1 MRTTNQ
7 KSLIFM
13 IDVVQENS
21 PMQLLLL
28 YLGIF
33 SQNLPHV
40 SNNIL
45 QKRELQLKC
54 KNEDQYLRTKKI
66 EQ

>member
-1 MRTTNQ
+1 
-7 KSLIFM
+7 M

-33 SQNLPHV
+33 SQNLAHV
-40 SNNIL
+40 SYYIL
-45 QKRELQLKC
+45 QEEKTHLKW
-54 KNEDQYLRTKKI
+54 KK
-66 EQ
+66 